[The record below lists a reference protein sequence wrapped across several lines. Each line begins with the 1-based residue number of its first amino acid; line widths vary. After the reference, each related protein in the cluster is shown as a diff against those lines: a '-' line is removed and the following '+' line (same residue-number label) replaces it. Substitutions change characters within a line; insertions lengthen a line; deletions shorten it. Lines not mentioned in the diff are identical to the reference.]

1 MSYLP
6 PKWSIPSDVKW
17 IEINAY
23 PMAYQDSGAGAPLV
37 LVHGTFC
44 DYRMWP
50 GQLDAFSR
58 KHRVLNVSLRHYFPE
73 LWDGV
78 GGDFSFAQHAQDA
91 GAFIQRLAVG
101 PVHLLGHS
109 RGGAVVLEVAKK
121 YPELI
126 RTLILGDA
134 AARLELPETEENL
147 KAVAF
152 RSNLFADFRQDVA
165 KGDIEGGMS
174 RFIDHLLGPGSWQS
188 MPAMLRK
195 GFLQNVQ
202 TALAADP
209 LPLTTDDDLRKFN
222 FPVLILTGEKSPPM
236 YRLLISEMRKR
247 GGFKPPVIIPG
258 AGHAMQRENPEAFNE
273 AVLKFAAEH

>member
-17 IEINAY
+17 IEINGY

-50 GQLDAFSR
+50 SQLKAFSR

-78 GGDFSFAQHAQDA
+78 GNDFSFAQHARDV
-91 GAFIQRLAVG
+91 GAFIKRLAVG

-126 RTLILGDA
+126 RTLILEDA

-165 KGDIEGGMS
+165 KDIEGGVS
-174 RFIDHLLGPGSWQS
+174 RFVDHLLGPGSWEG
-188 MPAMLRK
+188 MPAALRK

-202 TALAADP
+202 TALVADP

-222 FPVLILTGEKSPPM
+222 FPVLMLTGEKSPPM
-236 YRLLISEMRKR
+236 YGLLISEMRKR

-258 AGHAMQRENPEAFNE
+258 AGHAMQRENPEAFHE